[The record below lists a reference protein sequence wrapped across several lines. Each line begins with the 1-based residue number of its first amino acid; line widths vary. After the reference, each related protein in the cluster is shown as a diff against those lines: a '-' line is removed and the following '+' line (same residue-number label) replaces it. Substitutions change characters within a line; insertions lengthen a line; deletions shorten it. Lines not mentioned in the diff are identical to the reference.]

1 MKKRKNEPPYI
12 SKNLEEEMKIK
23 EDIAYFEMLG
33 TSIVD
38 NYRSPDSY
46 VFLLFE
52 TCTGTHTV
60 DYIDY
65 EQKDRQVHVSFPGQ
79 IHSWN
84 TGPTAKGHKLIIS
97 KQFMERSITSPL
109 FFSLRQ
115 NEYPVI
121 DLDLDTYKELTE
133 AFRDIRSE
141 SSSKEIRWN
150 VLNLKVQ
157 LVTALINNLVEKVI
171 EQKSAGM
178 TPSLIRRLNELIEQ
192 HYKTLKTVNGYAE
205 LLFISPNYLNIIC
218 QRYFNMSAK
227 KVVDQRVVLEAK
239 RLLQGS
245 SMSVKEIAFDLG
257 FSEISHFSNFIKSK
271 TGIAPRLYKQ

>member
-1 MKKRKNEPPYI
+1 MKKRKNENPYI

-23 EDIAYFEMLG
+23 EDIAYFEMSDA
-33 TSIVD
+33 SIVD

-84 TGPTAKGHKLIIS
+84 TGPTAKGHKIIIS

-133 AFRDIRSE
+133 VFRDIRSE

>member
-1 MKKRKNEPPYI
+1 MKKSKRDNPYI
-12 SKNLEEEMKIK
+12 SKNLEEEKGIK
-23 EDIAYFEMLG
+23 EDITYFEMSG
-33 TSIVD
+33 ASIID

-52 TCTGTHTV
+52 TCSGIHTV

-65 EQKDRQVHVSFPGQ
+65 EQKDHQVHISFPGQ
-79 IHSWN
+79 IHSWR
-84 TGPTAKGHKLIIS
+84 TGHTARGHKLIIS
-97 KQFMERSITSPL
+97 KQFIERSITASL
-109 FFSLRQ
+109 FFSPRQ

-121 DLDLDTYKELTE
+121 DLDQETYKELAE
-133 AFRDIRSE
+133 VFKDIRKE
-141 SSSKEIRWN
+141 SFSTDIRWN
-150 VLNLKVQ
+150 ILNLKVQ

-171 EQKSAGM
+171 EQKSTGT
-178 TPSLIRRLNELIEQ
+178 TPPLIRKLNELIEQ
-192 HYKTLKTVNGYAE
+192 HYKTLKTVNGYAD

-218 QRYFNMSAK
+218 QRHFNMSAK

-245 SMSVKEIAFDLG
+245 SMTVKEIAFDLG
-257 FSEISHFSNFIKSK
+257 FSEISHFSNFMKSK